1 MKTSRTTPPHLLPIL
16 SVAFVGSLGFSIVL
30 PFLVFVVTRLGG
42 NALVYGA
49 VGATYSAFQLVGA
62 PVLGRW
68 SDRYGRR
75 RILLFSQVG
84 TLLSWLIFLA
94 ALYLPV
100 ATLAEVDTSLTGPFT
115 LTLPLLVLFVARA
128 LDGVTGGNVSV
139 ANAYLADVTT
149 ESDRSAGFGKMAVAS
164 NLGFVLG
171 PAIAGLL
178 GGSAMGEVPPVLA
191 AIGVS
196 VVATAII
203 LFQLQD
209 PAPCAL
215 PPKMERG
222 AVGGALG
229 LEHKECYAIV
239 GPAVSLGAALR
250 PTPIRV
256 LLAVHFLVFL
266 AFNFFYIAFP
276 VHAATAL
283 EWTLIEVGIFFS
295 TMGLLMAV
303 VQGPVLS
310 VAAKRYSDRSL
321 VIVGG
326 LLLAMSFVFFVSRS
340 VPLIYTGTTLLA
352 LGNGLMWPSLMAM
365 IASAAGEQHQGAVQG
380 FASSSAAVASITGL
394 LLGGVLYGLL
404 VDRVFLVAAIITA
417 AAVGASLG
425 GISQAAPALTTLG
438 SRQQNR
444 EDT

>member
-1 MKTSRTTPPHLLPIL
+1 VHPPQATSRPLLPIL

-75 RILLFSQVG
+75 RVLLLSQIG
-84 TLLSWLIFLA
+84 TLLSWLIFLG

-100 ATLAEVDTSLTGPFT
+100 ATLAEVDTNLTGPFT

-139 ANAYLADVTT
+139 ANAYLADVTK

-203 LFQLQD
+203 FFRLQN

-215 PPKMERG
+215 PPKIERG

-229 LEHKECYAIV
+229 QEHKECHAIE
-239 GPAVSLGAALR
+239 GPAVSLGEVLR
-250 PTPIRV
+250 PTRIKGPPGGSLSRI
-256 LLAVHFLVFL
+256 
-266 AFNFFYIAFP
+266 P
-276 VHAATAL
+276 C
-283 EWTLIEVGIFFS
+283 
-295 TMGLLMAV
+295 
-303 VQGPVLS
+303 VQ
-310 VAAKRYSDRSL
+310 
-321 VIVGG
+321 
-326 LLLAMSFVFFVSRS
+326 LLLHRVPGACSNRPRVDPRRSRDLLQHHGTANGGRTGAGAQRRRKAILRS
-340 VPLIYTGTTLLA
+340 V
-352 LGNGLMWPSLMAM
+352 
-365 IASAAGEQHQGAVQG
+365 
-380 FASSSAAVASITGL
+380 
-394 LLGGVLYGLL
+394 
-404 VDRVFLVAAIITA
+404 VDHRWRPHS
-417 AAVGASLG
+417 GH
-425 GISQAAPALTTLG
+425 
-438 SRQQNR
+438 
-444 EDT
+444 

>member
-1 MKTSRTTPPHLLPIL
+1 M
-16 SVAFVGSLGFSIVL
+16 V
-30 PFLVFVVTRLGG
+30 
-42 NALVYGA
+42 
-49 VGATYSAFQLVGA
+49 
-62 PVLGRW
+62 
-68 SDRYGRR
+68 
-75 RILLFSQVG
+75 
-84 TLLSWLIFLA
+84 
-94 ALYLPV
+94 
-100 ATLAEVDTSLTGPFT
+100 TLAEVDTSITGPFT

-203 LFQLQD
+203 FFKLQD
-209 PAPCAL
+209 SAPCVL
-215 PPKMERG
+215 PAKIERG

-229 LEHKECYAIV
+229 QEHKECYEME
-239 GPAVSLGAALR
+239 GPPASLREALR

-256 LLAVHFLVFL
+256 LLAIHFLVFL

-276 VHAATAL
+276 VHAATSL

-295 TMGLLMAV
+295 TMGLLMAL

-310 VAAKRYSDRSL
+310 IASKRYSDRFL
-321 VIVGG
+321 VIGGG
-326 LLLAMSFVFFVSRS
+326 LVLAMSFAFFASRS
-340 VPLIYTGTTLLA
+340 VALIYAGTTLLA

-365 IASAAGEQHQGAVQG
+365 IASAAGERHQGAVQG
-380 FASSSAAVASITGL
+380 FASSSAAVASIAGL

-404 VDRVFLVAAIITA
+404 VDRVFLVAALITGI
-417 AAVGASLG
+417 AVVASFG
-425 GISQAAPALTTLG
+425 GIAKPQT
-438 SRQQNR
+438 
-444 EDT
+444 E